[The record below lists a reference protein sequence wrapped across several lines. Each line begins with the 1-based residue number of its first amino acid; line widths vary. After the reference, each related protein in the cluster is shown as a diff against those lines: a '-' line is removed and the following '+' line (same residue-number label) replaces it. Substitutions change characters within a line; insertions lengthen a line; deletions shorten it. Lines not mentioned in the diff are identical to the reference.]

1 MKIGRYEILDK
12 LGEGAMGTVYR
23 ARDPLIER
31 TVAIKT
37 IPLVLPEEEKRLFED
52 RFLREAKSAGK
63 LSHPNIVTIY
73 DVGETDDVAYI
84 AMEYLEGPSLRE
96 LLRKHGRLPPQLA
109 VETALQMAEAIA
121 FAHDH
126 GIVHRDVKPPNVI
139 VLSNRGT
146 VKLTDFGIAHLMSSN
161 ETRAGMLMGSPRYM
175 SPEQVQGQPIDG
187 RSDIF
192 SLGVVLHE
200 MLTGRPVFGGEEL
213 HGILFRIVNEP
224 VPPVSSL
231 RPGLPAE
238 LDTIVSRCLAKRP
251 EERYAYAGELAEA
264 LRSLLLESQ
273 AALNP
278 PDTPSPIPRSLK
290 YLAFGTPF
298 LVLLAIAI
306 GLIVISFFLGKNRP
320 PAQPMN
326 EPVLDL
332 RMSGTPTRES
342 AGLPASQQTKQAQ
355 EKAAQ
360 TKPAQ
365 QKTPQRQDFYLIEL
379 DKKLAQMK
387 VQRSELLS
395 QYTELHPDIVMLDR
409 QIDKLQDEKRRYLKQ
424 QRRQNN

>member
-1 MKIGRYEILDK
+1 
-12 LGEGAMGTVYR
+12 MGTVYR
-23 ARDPLIER
+23 AYDPLIER
-31 TVAIKT
+31 IVAIKT
-37 IPLVLPEEEKRLFED
+37 IPLALPEEEKRLFED

-84 AMEYLEGPSLRE
+84 AMEYLEGSSLRE
-96 LLRKHGRLPPQLA
+96 LLRKHGHLPPRLA
-109 VETALQMAEAIA
+109 IETALQMAEALA

-139 VLSNRGT
+139 ILSNRGA

-192 SLGVVLHE
+192 SLGTVLYE

-231 RPGLPAE
+231 LPDLPAE

-251 EERYAYAGELAEA
+251 EERYAHAGELAEA

-273 AALNP
+273 TALNP
-278 PDTPSPIPRSLK
+278 LETPSTIPRSLK
-290 YLAFGTPF
+290 YLAFSTPF
-298 LVLLAIAI
+298 LVLLVIGI
-306 GLIVISFFLGKNRP
+306 GLIVISFFLGKSP
-320 PAQPMN
+320 PPERVTN
-326 EPVLDL
+326 EPAPDL
-332 RMSGTPTRES
+332 KITGTPAKE
-342 AGLPASQQTKQAQ
+342 AASQPDRPDMKSGQAKNMQAKQTRKEVTRQ
-355 EKAAQ
+355 
-360 TKPAQ
+360 
-365 QKTPQRQDFYLIEL
+365 QDFHLVEL
-379 DKKLAQMK
+379 DKRLAQLQ
-387 VQRSELLS
+387 VQRAELLS
-395 QYTELHPDIVMLDR
+395 NYTELHPDVVLLDR
-409 QIDKLQDEKRRYLKQ
+409 QIEKLQDERRQYLKRQ
-424 QRRQNN
+424 QH